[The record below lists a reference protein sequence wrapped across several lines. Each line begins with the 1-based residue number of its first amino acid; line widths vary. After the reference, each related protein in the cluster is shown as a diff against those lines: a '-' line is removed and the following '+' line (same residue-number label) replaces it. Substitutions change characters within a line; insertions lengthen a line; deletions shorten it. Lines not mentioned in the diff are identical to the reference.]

1 MNTTDQAFYDTMV
14 ADTQAARG
22 STLDMARAVSRLK
35 AWYREWW
42 RRANGLG

>member
-1 MNTTDQAFYDTMV
+1 MDVRDRAVYDSMV
-14 ADTQAARG
+14 AEVTQAEGWDLLRK
-22 STLDMARAVSRLK
+22 VIRLK